1 MTTARDAADAL
12 LDSAQV
18 AKRLEVQVGTVYK
31 LKATDPAFP
40 RPVNFAGPSPLYSSS
55 DIDRYVEGRSHRAPS
70 ARGRRPR
77 TLAPDVVDESVFA
90 ERLRAQIRAGA
101 GEPDVTSQ
109 ADLIELLGLNSITFG
124 QRMRGRTRWADRELE
139 IIAELL
145 DVDVADAN
153 AVVDAARA
161 ARKA

>member
-1 MTTARDAADAL
+1 MTTPHNAADAL
-12 LDSAQV
+12 LDSTQV
-18 AKRLEVQVGTVYK
+18 AKRLEVKVGTVYK
-31 LKATDPAFP
+31 LKTTDPTFP
-40 RPVNFAGPSPLYSSS
+40 KPVSFAGPSPLYSSS

-77 TLAPDVVDESVFA
+77 TLSPDVVDESVFA
-90 ERLRAQIRAGA
+90 ERLRTQIRAGV
-101 GEPDVTSQ
+101 GEPGVMSQ
-109 ADLIELLGLNSITFG
+109 ADLIELLELNSITFG
-124 QRMRGRTRWADRELE
+124 QRMRGRTRWTDRELE
-139 IIAELL
+139 IIAGLL